1 MEVIMARS
9 LKVSRVISFGK
20 SGNTAQIVVSTKKG
34 LKTRH
39 IRLVN
44 GVWKCKNGHI
54 YSIEG

>member
-1 MEVIMARS
+1 MARS